1 MEIKKAS
8 ELEKGSNFSAL
19 IYAPPGTGKTSTIK
33 YLPGRTLIID
43 VDRTTNVLSGEE
55 NIDIVYADINDVEV
69 GFAKMLEEIHDEHIK
84 NYDNIVID
92 NLSELE
98 QAWLG
103 EKAKKSKTKDGRM
116 MGIPEMGDYN
126 KFSFYLPNLI
136 RYVNSWPNV
145 NKVYTAWE
153 TTREIKL
160 PTGQLYDQAI
170 PQIREKII
178 TNVMGLV
185 NMVGR
190 LVINEETGNRGFI
203 LTPSNATFAKNQLSD
218 AKFAKQ
224 EEIWQFKSE
233 VKEPTDEIT

>member
-1 MEIKKAS
+1 MQIIKAS
-8 ELEKGSNFSAL
+8 ELKKGSNFSAL

-33 YLPGRTLIID
+33 YLPGKTLVID
-43 VDRTTNVLSGEE
+43 VDRTTNVLAGVA

-69 GFAKMLEEIHDEHIK
+69 GFAKMLEDIHDTIIQD
-84 NYDNIVID
+84 YDNIVID

-103 EKAKKSKTKDGRM
+103 EKAKKSKTKDGRN

-136 RYVNSWPNV
+136 RYVNSWEGV
-145 NKVYTAWE
+145 NKIYTAWE
-153 TTREIKL
+153 TTRQIET
-160 PTGQLYDQAI
+160 PSGQLYNQFI

-190 LVINEETGNRGFI
+190 LVINEETGGRGFI
-203 LTPSNATFAKNQLSD
+203 LQPSNSTFAKNQLSN

-224 EEIWQFKSE
+224 EDIWKFGG
-233 VKEPTDEIT
+233 DEE